1 MQKYLL
7 LVMSLL
13 ISIILLLNSWFSDFL
28 LDMLTPFLYPFFI
41 QLPLCMLYLLCLI
54 FSFLFVLKN
63 HSKFLDYMPVIVL
76 TVTLLLLLFFPFR
89 IMRTKFELYLY
100 EDIRNDII
108 KKIENNELAIDS
120 LNNIVLPD
128 QYKKASVS
136 GEVTLYQND
145 EEGMVLGFWIF
156 RGMLSGSVQLIYSTG
171 GEQLIKD
178 NETGHPIISMQQLK
192 DQWYYVITDY

>member
-1 MQKYLL
+1 
-7 LVMSLL
+7 
-13 ISIILLLNSWFSDFL
+13 
-28 LDMLTPFLYPFFI
+28 
-41 QLPLCMLYLLCLI
+41 
-54 FSFLFVLKN
+54 
-63 HSKFLDYMPVIVL
+63 MPVIVL